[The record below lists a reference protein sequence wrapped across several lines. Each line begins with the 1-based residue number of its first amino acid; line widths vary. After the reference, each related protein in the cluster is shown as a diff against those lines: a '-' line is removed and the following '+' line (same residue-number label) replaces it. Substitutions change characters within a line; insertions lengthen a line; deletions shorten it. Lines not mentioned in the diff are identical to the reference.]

1 MKTTRC
7 LLIMLFAAVPVLGY
21 AQPFALPNVEPQNEE
36 KLSQVLRVAVES
48 IEVRGVSDTT
58 LIDTDGDGESDS
70 RLIDV
75 IETLTANYVQ
85 GGSVTSAELQE
96 LRLAISNLYVENGF
110 VNSGVIL
117 PDQTLDSG
125 GIYYQ
130 AIEGELTRIEIEGDP
145 MISNG
150 YVAKRIARLIEDP
163 LKINDIQYALQYL
176 QNDPNIERLDARLA
190 PGDKLGDSI
199 LRLTI
204 EEPTRFEVG
213 TEVNNHRATSTG
225 EQQGSIFLQTRNL
238 TSLGEVVNISTGV
251 SEGANNS
258 SVAFSLPVSSR
269 NTNLQLYASDSDS
282 SLIEARLKTLDI
294 ESITKTRGLRISH
307 PFIDTL
313 NRNFSLSLGYES
325 RHSESTLGGLPFSL
339 AAGAQDGVSETNAAM
354 FTGDWTERGSDYV
367 WTARLNF
374 RHGDDYGDATIYNP
388 SIDTDLSFAF
398 NQDVAD
404 GRFDLV
410 QTQVSYLRRVG
421 REGRMQFAFRATG
434 QFTRDPLMSIEKIA
448 IGGVNTVRGYP
459 ENFLVRDNG
468 LALSFEIRV
477 PILGEGET
485 PSYKNLMLVPFLD
498 YGRSWDELNTN
509 NISSPR
515 DTSKANSIA
524 SVGVGLVWEP
534 LKGLTANLIWGEGVH
549 DDLGAGEDPRDFRDS
564 NLQDNGLHFTLG
576 YSIYW

>member
-1 MKTTRC
+1 MKLSKTLSVLLF
-7 LLIMLFAAVPVLGY
+7 LLIPLVSY
-21 AQPFALPNVEPQNEE
+21 AQPFSLPNVEPQSEE
-36 KLSQVLRVAVES
+36 KLSQVLRVAVEK

-58 LIDTDGDGESDS
+58 LIDADGDGGSDS

-75 IETLTANYVQ
+75 IDALTASYEE

-96 LRLAISNLYVENGF
+96 LRLALSNLYIDNGF

-117 PDQTLDSG
+117 PDQTLEG
-125 GIYYQ
+125 GEIYFQ
-130 AIEGELTRIEIEGDP
+130 AIEGALSRIEIEGDP
-145 MISNG
+145 AISNG
-150 YVAKRIARLIEDP
+150 YVQKRISRLIEYP

-213 TEVNNHRATSTG
+213 AELNNHRATSTG
-225 EQQGSIFLQTRNL
+225 EQQASIFLRTRNL

-258 SVAFSLPVSSR
+258 SIAFSLPISSK

-294 ESITKTRGLRISH
+294 ESLTETRGLRLSH

-339 AAGAQDGVSETNAAM
+339 AAGAQDGVSETNAAL

-367 WTARLNF
+367 WTARLSF
-374 RHGDDYGDATIYNP
+374 RHGDDYGDATIYDP
-388 SIDTDLSFAF
+388 DTDFGFAF

-421 REGRMQFAFRATG
+421 NEGRMQFAFRSSG
-434 QFTRDPLMSIEKIA
+434 QFSADPLMSIEKIA

-468 LALSFEIRV
+468 LALSFEFRV
-477 PILGEGET
+477 PVSGDPGAT
-485 PSYKNLMLVPFLD
+485 SYKNLMLTPFLD

-515 DTSKANSIA
+515 DTSQANSIA
-524 SVGVGLVWEP
+524 SVGVSLLWEP
-534 LKGLTANLIWGEGVH
+534 LRGLSANLIWGTSVH
-549 DDLGAGEDPRDFRDS
+549 DDLDKGEDPRDFRDS
-564 NLQDNGLHFTLG
+564 NLQDNGIHFSIG
-576 YSIYW
+576 YSFYW